1 MALRELA
8 YVLYNETPKR
18 SAGLV
23 IVGASDSV
31 KT

>member
-1 MALRELA
+1 VAPRELA
-8 YVLYNETPKR
+8 YALYNETPKR

-23 IVGASDSV
+23 IAGASDSV